1 MLRKIKLANS
11 IFDKKKPVERERES
25 KYQENDIKSM
35 ESVEVTIQIYFVV
48 SKNDSLK
55 TTLSAHENE
64 ILSKKNLLF
73 ITCMKV
79 YITPSFFFLLCR
91 KWCRLASMRER
102 KEMKF
107 LLITEIIEYV
117 LLHTYDDDVIKYDRG
132 RIFF

>member
-1 MLRKIKLANS
+1 
-11 IFDKKKPVERERES
+11 
-25 KYQENDIKSM
+25 M

-48 SKNDSLK
+48 WKNDSLK

-64 ILSKKNLLF
+64 ILSKKKNLLF

-79 YITPSFFFLLCR
+79 YITPSLFFLLCR

-107 LLITEIIEYV
+107 LLITEIIIEYV